1 MKYFSRDPDD
11 WKKQEQEFLKREKE
25 NTKKYR
31 RQGFY
36 FLIFNLVVVLIFFFG
51 LRLYYAQLPS
61 EESDIN
67 QLLLQVESPYNSGS
81 PLDLQVRLYNN
92 YNKEREVILDG
103 FTLSINKGD
112 KTVYSFVQKDT
123 VSASLEP
130 FTSRLLFDLKREVEL
145 TSLEAGEYIVHVKVN
160 VNGQQ
165 ITAQKT
171 FLSVEKYQVDVDGLM
186 DFYFPGE
193 IMKLSVYLI
202 NNTAHLRDLEV
213 KSLKVT
219 LKKNNEII
227 WQEDSFDQKM
237 WSEVG
242 VGKSVL
248 VEDDLKFQ
256 FQQEGR
262 YILSIQ
268 AEVNGSLTSLSL
280 PVACVREYDYGSNIE
295 KVDFYTDAPKQ
306 NPLGA
311 KMSFSVYLQNPTAKD
326 IFLLLDKL
334 EVLLPPSAL
343 DFQKTSVRIWLDPYA
358 RYEIFK
364 FLPKNSSAI
373 TQPGIYKLI
382 VRIHSSGKTREF
394 ESHIQILE

>member
-67 QLLLQVESPYNSGS
+67 QLLLQVESPYNSGL

-227 WQEDSFDQKM
+227 
-237 WSEVG
+237 
-242 VGKSVL
+242 
-248 VEDDLKFQ
+248 
-256 FQQEGR
+256 
-262 YILSIQ
+262 
-268 AEVNGSLTSLSL
+268 
-280 PVACVREYDYGSNIE
+280 
-295 KVDFYTDAPKQ
+295 
-306 NPLGA
+306 
-311 KMSFSVYLQNPTAKD
+311 
-326 IFLLLDKL
+326 
-334 EVLLPPSAL
+334 
-343 DFQKTSVRIWLDPYA
+343 
-358 RYEIFK
+358 
-364 FLPKNSSAI
+364 
-373 TQPGIYKLI
+373 
-382 VRIHSSGKTREF
+382 
-394 ESHIQILE
+394 